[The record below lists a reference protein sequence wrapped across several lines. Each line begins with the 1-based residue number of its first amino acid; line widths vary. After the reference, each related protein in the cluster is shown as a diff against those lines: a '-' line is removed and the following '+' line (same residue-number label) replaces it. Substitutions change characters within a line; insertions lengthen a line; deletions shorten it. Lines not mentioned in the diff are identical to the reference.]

1 MRTKTKICII
11 IWTVGGGSKG
21 RGGGGGGGHWNIGV
35 GDPTNGSVG
44 FQRRLS
50 GERRFVCFVGKQSV
64 LLLEHVTGIAA
75 TRSKSWKRSWR

>member
-1 MRTKTKICII
+1 MQPKTKICVI
-11 IWTVGGGSKG
+11 IWTVGGGSRG
-21 RGGGGGGGHWNIGV
+21 GGGGGGGHWNIGV

-64 LLLEHVTGIAA
+64 WLLEHVTGIAA
-75 TRSKSWKRSWR
+75 TRSKSWE